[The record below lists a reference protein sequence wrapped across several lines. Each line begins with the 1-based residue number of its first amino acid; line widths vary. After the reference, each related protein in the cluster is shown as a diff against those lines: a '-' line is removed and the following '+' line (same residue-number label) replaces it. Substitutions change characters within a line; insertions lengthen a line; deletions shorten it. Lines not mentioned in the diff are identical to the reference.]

1 MAYQPL
7 SPIGNII
14 FIYIT
19 SSAKLYYYYIHAYI
33 YIWPLFLDFA
43 SLITD
48 KWYLFEALICIFF
61 YQWVEHIL
69 PGYHSNLYLLLS
81 EMLVQFICTF
91 FISLITFFL
100 LIHKSSLPILL
111 MNPSLEHKLKYYGI
125 IHFSLR
131 GVSLNRFFFNFSILK
146 SIKLF
151 LYVPYFLRHVLKF
164 LPYSR
169 Q

>member
-1 MAYQPL
+1 MTTVFRFCQSNHWQMISFWSTNMHFFFINEL
-7 SPIGNII
+7 SI
-14 FIYIT
+14 FFLVTIAIYIY
-19 SSAKLYYYYIHAYI
+19 SWVKC
-33 YIWPLFLDFA
+33 LFNSFA
-43 SLITD
+43 
-48 KWYLFEALICIFF
+48 
-61 YQWVEHIL
+61 H
-69 PGYHSNLYLLLS
+69 
-81 EMLVQFICTF
+81 F

-151 LYVPYFLRHVLKF
+151 LYVLYFLRHVLKF